1 MRHPYNL
8 RRLSGGNVGRS
19 GGKSPL
25 RALPHNN
32 NSVGKGKG
40 LVPLS
45 YRIVTLQASAAIV
58 AAVGLLLVSADEASA
73 ALLAGAVGVIP
84 SGYLAWRAQVE
95 RSPGRLLGQ
104 GMAKFGLTLV
114 LMTLAFAWFKPPPF
128 GFFATLVLMQL
139 MYIVGALGTAG
150 KQAA

>member
-1 MRHPYNL
+1 M
-8 RRLSGGNVGRS
+8 
-19 GGKSPL
+19 
-25 RALPHNN
+25 
-32 NSVGKGKG
+32 
-40 LVPLS
+40 PLS
-45 YRIVTLQASAAIV
+45 YRVVTLQAFAALIV
-58 AAVGLLLVSADEASA
+58 AACLLLLSAEEASG

-104 GMAKFGLTLV
+104 GMVKFALTVV
-114 LMTLAFAWFKPPPF
+114 LMALAFVWFKPPPL

-139 MYIVGALGTAG
+139 MYIVGVLGTAG